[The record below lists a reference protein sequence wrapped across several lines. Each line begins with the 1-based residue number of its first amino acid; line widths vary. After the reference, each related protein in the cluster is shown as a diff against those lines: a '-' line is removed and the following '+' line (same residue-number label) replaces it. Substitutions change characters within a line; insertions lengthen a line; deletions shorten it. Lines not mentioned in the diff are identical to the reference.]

1 MNHFV
6 LEQSPAASPCD
17 VVTSITRLLDT
28 GAEFAKF
35 SIGQPHR
42 RTPLPIW
49 MARHTPL
56 PIWITLYTS
65 SVEFVD
71 GNLNLFRG
79 FPSADLVL

>member
-6 LEQSPAASPCD
+6 YELSLAASPCD

-35 SIGQPHR
+35 SIGQPHER
-42 RTPLPIW
+42 IPWPIW
-49 MARHTPL
+49 MTE
-56 PIWITLYTS
+56 YTS

-71 GNLNLFRG
+71 GNLNLFLRLS
-79 FPSADLVL
+79 FC